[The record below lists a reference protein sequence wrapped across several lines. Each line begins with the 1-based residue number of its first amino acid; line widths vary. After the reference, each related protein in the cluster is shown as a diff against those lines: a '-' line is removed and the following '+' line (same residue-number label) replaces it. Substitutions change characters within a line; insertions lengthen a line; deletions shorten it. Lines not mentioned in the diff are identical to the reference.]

1 MSKKKKI
8 IIVTTA
14 LFFAAALYLFMSDG
28 ILTPTERKDLKEK
41 FKQHSVVLVGEV
53 LPDHNKSMLSGQLK
67 ILEIFKNEQKQSLKT
82 GTNINIRIEAFA
94 PTAPYRKDRFI
105 FLQSKY
111 VGERVLFFGRLD
123 KKTGSL
129 VAYTGYMIADNESSG
144 MDHLDE
150 AERRHGVEVKRELG
164 LSARKELAYLRRLS
178 RSSSFEIKREGR

>member
-1 MSKKKKI
+1 MKKI
-8 IIVTTA
+8 TA
-14 LFFAAALYLFMSDG
+14 IALILAAALYLFMSDG

-129 VAYTGYMIADNESSG
+129 VAYTGYMISDDINSG
-144 MDHLDE
+144 IDHIDE
-150 AERRHGVEVKRELG
+150 VEKKYGIEVKRELPFG
-164 LSARKELAYLRRLS
+164 AKSELAYLRKLAKD
-178 RSSSFEIKREGR
+178 KRREEAP